1 MNISAFITGIVLI
14 VFGIFLISIEVLNIG
29 DKGILSFFDLYGLI
43 ALGIGFYMIFNMNKE
58 DKIEKI
64 KTHKKSK

>member
-29 DKGILSFFDLYGLI
+29 DKGVLSFFALYGLI